1 MPSSSSNS
9 NSSSTKKTAG
19 AAESNPASTSNPSNG
34 AQQALPLP
42 SGLSSGESGK
52 GNLNPTTTETTTNV
66 PASSASAPLPS
77 RTSSNS
83 STSSTSRSRPPLVE
97 GTPVLKRSGA
107 TTVVGIVVGLA
118 AIALVS
124 MPASALSLSLS
135 RQSSL
140 GLGTLAIPLLLSN
153 FKMFGRVRYYTRLTF
168 FLLGLATC
176 SAWGV
181 VVSVVMALIGRASDV
196 NYVVARSF
204 HALVAPL
211 VGVKF
216 TVEGEEHLKQT
227 KPAVVIG
234 NHQTM
239 IDILYLGRIFPK
251 GTSIMAKKELKW
263 TPLLGQ
269 FMTLSNA
276 VFVNRSKRTDAVAM
290 LAKVAQT
297 MKEKVLS
304 LFIFVEG
311 TRSASPV
318 PSMLPFKKGPFH
330 LAVAAQLP
338 IVPVVCENY
347 AAVYSARR
355 KRFDGGE
362 LVIRV
367 LPPISTEGITSSSED
382 INALV
387 EKTRN
392 AMLEAIEDLGRR
404 RAELNRLK
412 GVFGKN
418 ETGRITIS

>member
-1 MPSSSSNS
+1 
-9 NSSSTKKTAG
+9 
-19 AAESNPASTSNPSNG
+19 
-34 AQQALPLP
+34 
-42 SGLSSGESGK
+42 
-52 GNLNPTTTETTTNV
+52 
-66 PASSASAPLPS
+66 
-77 RTSSNS
+77 
-83 STSSTSRSRPPLVE
+83 
-97 GTPVLKRSGA
+97 
-107 TTVVGIVVGLA
+107 
-118 AIALVS
+118 
-124 MPASALSLSLS
+124 
-135 RQSSL
+135 
-140 GLGTLAIPLLLSN
+140 
-153 FKMFGRVRYYTRLTF
+153 MFGRVRYYTRLTF
-168 FLLGLATC
+168 FLLGVAAC

-181 VVSVVMALIGRASDV
+181 VVSVIMALIGRASDV

-276 VFVNRSKRTDAVAM
+276 VFINRSKRTDAVVM

-297 MKEKVLS
+297 MKDKVLS

-318 PSMLPFKKGPFH
+318 PSMLPFKKGPFY
-330 LAVAAQLP
+330 LAVAAQSP

-362 LVIRV
+362 LVIRGESSNF

-404 RAELNRLK
+404 RAEVNRLK

-418 ETGRITIS
+418 EAQRVTSS